1 MTLLQHGV
9 MYYSLSEMEAME
21 EMKNLRGKLPS
32 GSALKALQS
41 YDVLGEEIGNYS
53 EACSCDHLHS
63 FQGPLILSHVWPH
76 LGQKKSCL

>member
-1 MTLLQHGV
+1 

-41 YDVLGEEIGNYS
+41 YDVLGEEIGNYM
-53 EACSCDHLHS
+53 
-63 FQGPLILSHVWPH
+63 Q
-76 LGQKKSCL
+76 